1 MNFLKKQI
9 SSVSNQVNKMS
20 SKSSYGNG
28 ETFLHGHL
36 KIEILEGKNLPDMEG
51 WVSKLVD
58 KSDVTDPFVDVRL
71 GKAKLVKT
79 SVILNDLNPKWNES
93 YRIDV
98 CHFADHLIF
107 EIRDKDHAY
116 SEFIGSVDI
125 ETTSLLNGDQL
136 DGWFD
141 IKKKSGKKK
150 GQLKLK
156 VSFITRQQLEK
167 TYDVPCYY
175 PMHSNCRVTLYQ
187 DAHVPPNMPV
197 FENMHIPPGES
208 YYPQSCWKDLY
219 YSLMN
224 AKEMICITG
233 WAVWDKLQLFRG
245 AELGI
250 DRRTLGEIL
259 LDKARE
265 GVKVYIMVWSEKT
278 SNEFKKQGV
287 MGTHDMDTYFYFKQA
302 ENVTCVIAPRELGD
316 VKELTDALQ
325 NQFSSGAYT
334 HHQKSV
340 ICDADPC
347 VPGSQRRLIA
357 FVGGLDLTGG
367 RYDTPNH
374 ELYKTLL
381 DEHNGDFR
389 NSNAKVVSANQGPRE
404 PWHDIHSKVEGT
416 IAYDVFENFWERW
429 QQQGLDEGEMIHVR
443 DTSVD
448 ICSPLDMDPQKS
460 WNVQFF
466 RSITSDSAKFDEERV
481 EQHMNSK
488 KGRQVD
494 SSIAQ
499 AYIQIIRNA
508 ENFIFVENQYFL
520 GSAYS
525 WLQNDDTNCHH
536 TIPVEIAQKV
546 VDKILA
552 GQRFTA
558 YIMIPMFPEGDPAS
572 MPIQEILFWQTR
584 TIEMMYKRVGD
595 ALQATGNT
603 THPTDWLLFLCPGKR
618 EAAGGHLDRLE
629 PPSEPMAERFR
640 ETLRFPIYVHSKMII
655 VDDAYILVGSA
666 NINQRSMAGTRDT
679 EMAVGCWQPAYPDNH
694 PYGDVHMFRMSLWA
708 AHFQT
713 TIQEFVHPGSNE
725 CVHKVKEMAWHNW
738 QQYIGPDGSTTPGK
752 ILFYP
757 LDVQQDGSIKTWPDY
772 PEFPD
777 FPPGSKIMGQVSS
790 MIPQKVTT

>member
-1 MNFLKKQI
+1 
-9 SSVSNQVNKMS
+9 
-20 SKSSYGNG
+20 
-28 ETFLHGHL
+28 
-36 KIEILEGKNLPDMEG
+36 
-51 WVSKLVD
+51 
-58 KSDVTDPFVDVRL
+58 
-71 GKAKLVKT
+71 
-79 SVILNDLNPKWNES
+79 
-93 YRIDV
+93 
-98 CHFADHLIF
+98 
-107 EIRDKDHAY
+107 
-116 SEFIGSVDI
+116 
-125 ETTSLLNGDQL
+125 LLNGDQL

-141 IKKKSGKKK
+141 IKKKSGKKR

-156 VSFITRQQLEK
+156 VLFLTRQSLEK
-167 TYDVPCYY
+167 TYDVECYF

-187 DAHVPPNMPV
+187 DAHVPPNMDV
-197 FENMHIPPGES
+197 FNNMHIPPGES

-233 WAVWDKLQLFRG
+233 WAVWDKLHLFRG

-259 LDKARE
+259 RDKARE

-287 MGTHDMDTYFYFKQA
+287 MGTHDMDTYFYFKQV

-416 IAYDVFENFWERW
+416 IAFDVFENFWERW

-448 ICSPLDMDPQKS
+448 ICAPLDMDPQKS

-466 RSITSDSAKFDEERV
+466 RSITSDSAVFDEERV
-481 EQHMNSK
+481 KQHMNSK

-508 ENFIFVENQYFL
+508 ENFIFIENQYFL

-618 EAAGGHLDRLE
+618 EAAGDHLERLE
-629 PPSEPMAERFR
+629 PPSEPMAETFR
-640 ETLRFPIYVHSKMII
+640 RTLRFPIYVHSKMII

-713 TIQEFVHPGSNE
+713 TIHEFVHPGSNE